1 MGACGMRW
9 YTTRQVMPSSGE
21 VLGIVGLGGG
31 RLQQSRLLWAAS
43 QTVFFGMLT
52 GIAKKKKKIAKRV
65 VQCLGLAAGGPGC
78 CPSLRMPSQACTPGP
93 HPQVALGLGRGQ
105 RGSGCDP

>member
-1 MGACGMRW
+1 
-9 YTTRQVMPSSGE
+9 MPSSGE

-52 GIAKKKKKIAKRV
+52 GIAKKKKKDSKESCAMSWTGSWWARMLPKSADAKP
-65 VQCLGLAAGGPGC
+65 GLYTR
-78 CPSLRMPSQACTPGP
+78 PSPSGSS
-93 HPQVALGLGRGQ
+93 
-105 RGSGCDP
+105 GSGQGAEGLWL